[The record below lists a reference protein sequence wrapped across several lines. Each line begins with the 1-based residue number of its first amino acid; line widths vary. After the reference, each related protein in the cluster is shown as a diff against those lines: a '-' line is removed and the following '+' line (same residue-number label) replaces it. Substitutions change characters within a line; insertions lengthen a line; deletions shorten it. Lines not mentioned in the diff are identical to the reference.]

1 MSIKGCVKED
11 AQGTSEGAAEKSG
24 NSAKI
29 LAAATSSMLAAPGA
43 RGKSNRVEAGGAFRP
58 EGGGTMS

>member
-1 MSIKGCVKED
+1 MTIKGCVKED

-29 LAAATSSMLAAPGA
+29 LAATSSMLAAPEA
-43 RGKSNRVEAGGAFRP
+43 RGKE
-58 EGGGTMS
+58 